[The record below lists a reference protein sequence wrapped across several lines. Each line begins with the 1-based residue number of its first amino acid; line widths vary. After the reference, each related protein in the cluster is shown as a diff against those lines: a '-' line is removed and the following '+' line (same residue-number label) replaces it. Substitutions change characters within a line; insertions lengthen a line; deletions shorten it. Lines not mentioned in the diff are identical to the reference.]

1 MDSAD
6 GGLPDGAVRTGPT
19 LLGGAD
25 VGRRTVSRDG
35 NGCTQYFDAA
45 ATLGGGRGDG
55 RAATWRSGG
64 RQHLSHKAKR
74 SARQRKSGKASVLA
88 SGRLESTACAER
100 LERIGSAVSNADRY
114 KLIIGAISQGQVA
127 NERTFNVWA

>member
-1 MDSAD
+1 MDPTDGEFAD
-6 GGLPDGAVRTGPT
+6 GTVRTGPT

-35 NGCTQYFDAA
+35 NGCTQHIDAA
-45 ATLGGGRGDG
+45 ATLGQCPGHG

-64 RQHLSHKAKR
+64 RQYLSHKAKG
-74 SARQRKSGKASVLA
+74 SARQRKSGKASALA

>member
-6 GGLPDGAVRTGPT
+6 GGLADGTVRTGPT

-35 NGCTQYFDAA
+35 NGCTQHFDAA
-45 ATLGGGRGDG
+45 ATPGQGPGDG

-64 RQHLSHKAKR
+64 RQHLSHKTKG
-74 SARQRKSGKASVLA
+74 SDRQCKSGKASALA

-114 KLIIGAISQGQVA
+114 KLIISAISRG
-127 NERTFNVWA
+127 R